1 MKAVALIGFMGAGKT
16 DVGRCLAK
24 RLNLPFVDLDAEI
37 EIKAGK
43 RIFEIFATDGEPAF
57 RKLETE
63 ALQSLKQPWPHILAP
78 GGGVVLKPENVNW
91 LQENYLI
98 VYLKAKKETLRKRL
112 KKSYNRPLLAGNFS
126 AQLDSL
132 YNARQQL
139 YQQVAHKQITTD
151 NLSVAEVVNQIVK
164 FVNSKA
170 VTTVKVNLNQDS
182 YPIYIGEGL
191 LENLAAYLAN
201 QLFLNQAIAKKSKSL
216 NGMSVQNSKEK
227 ALQADGWK
235 NRAVIITNPIVGRHW
250 GEKVKEQLLKVFAHI
265 DYKEIPAGE
274 RFKSWRTA
282 LKLYDY
288 LLAVGA
294 DRQTV
299 LVALG
304 GGVIGDLVGFVAATF
319 MRGLPYLQ
327 IPTTLMAQVD
337 SSIGGKT
344 AVNHRLA
351 KNIIGAFY
359 QPKAVFIDP
368 LVLKTLPKREFKNG
382 LSEIIKYAFIANKP
396 ATKVL
401 ANTLGTPY
409 LTNCLDWLIAQSV
422 AVKAKIVSGDEKEQG
437 LRAVLNYGHTIGHG
451 LEAATSYQQLRH
463 GEAVA
468 LGMLA
473 AANLAHQLGYISPE
487 LVELHYEL
495 IKKADLP
502 TNWPANVSEAEVL
515 KRLFY
520 DKKRLANKP
529 RFVLLK
535 DLGKPEL
542 LFVGSDDIAKA
553 KLSSFSPPRQS

>member
-16 DVGRCLAK
+16 DVGCQLAK
-24 RLNLPFVDLDAEI
+24 QLKLPFVDLDSEI
-37 EIKAGK
+37 ERKVGK
-43 RIFEIFATDGEPAF
+43 HVSKIFAEEGEPAF
-57 RKLETE
+57 RRLETE
-63 ALQSLKQPWPHILAP
+63 VLFSLKQPWPHILAP
-78 GGGVVLKPENVNW
+78 GGGVVLKSENVSW

-98 VYLKAKKETLRKRL
+98 IYLKAKKETLRKRL
-112 KKSYNRPLLAGNFS
+112 QNSYERPLLAGNFS

-132 YNARQQL
+132 YEAREKL

-151 NLSVAEVVNQIVK
+151 KLSVKEVVNKIVK
-164 FVNSKA
+164 LIKSQP
-170 VTTVKVNLNQDS
+170 VTTVKVNLKQSS
-182 YPIYIGEGL
+182 YPIYIGAGL
-191 LENLAAYLAN
+191 LEDLAAYL
-201 QLFLNQAIAKKSKSL
+201 SKVFSS
-216 NGMSVQNSKEK
+216 NWTGVQKLISPTDN
-227 ALQADGWK
+227 WK
-235 NRAVIITNPIVGRHW
+235 NRAVIITNPVVGRYW
-250 GEKVKEQLLKVFAHI
+250 GAKVKEELSKVFAHV

-274 RFKSWRTA
+274 RYKSWQTA

-288 LLAVGA
+288 LLTVRA

-327 IPTTLMAQVD
+327 MPTTLMAQVD
-337 SSIGGKT
+337 SSVGGKT

-359 QPKAVFIDP
+359 QPKAVFIDS

-396 ATKVL
+396 AAKVL

-409 LTNCLDWLIAQSV
+409 LTNCLDWLITQSV
-422 AVKAKIVSGDEKEQG
+422 AVKAKIVSEDEKEQG
-437 LRAVLNYGHTIGHG
+437 LRAILNYGHTIGHA
-451 LEAATSYQQLRH
+451 LEAVTSYQRLRH

-473 AANLAHQLGYISPE
+473 AAKLAHQLGYISAE

-495 IKKADLP
+495 IKKAGLP
-502 TNWPANVSEAEVL
+502 TNWPDGISKDEVL

-520 DKKRLANKP
+520 DKKRLANKH
-529 RFVLLK
+529 RFILLK
-535 DLGKPEL
+535 NLGQPE
-542 LFVGSDDIAKA
+542 VETVAADTIATA
-553 KLSSFSPPRQS
+553 LSQVVDVTTYVLKGG